1 MSALIG
7 LKTGDGA
14 ILFTDRAVYDRR
26 YVVCEFKKKVC
37 AAKTVPLAVATRG
50 SEIWSERVSEFIVDL
65 ADDIGVDAAIASFGE
80 AAPDLCAFDP
90 DLRNHLEVVIGC
102 LSPTSGPQLLIY
114 RNVALRQIDDA
125 GEVAGE
131 TKVGVI
137 QDAGPSYLGC
147 GSDGSPL
154 PSLRKRTPGEGALSY
169 ASMVGLTLME
179 FYRHTPLPPSEWDIV
194 SEPKYVVGGGVD
206 MTVINDAGVEILSIA
221 DWPDRIGHKIDPRT
235 PRKPMNRQQRRAA
248 ARRAA

>member
-125 GEVAGE
+125 LPLAQMIQNHGGEWQLTRA
-131 TKVGVI
+131 
-137 QDAGPSYLGC
+137 
-147 GSDGSPL
+147 
-154 PSLRKRTPGEGALSY
+154 KRRARAE
-169 ASMVGLTLME
+169 M
-179 FYRHTPLPPSEWDIV
+179 
-194 SEPKYVVGGGVD
+194 
-206 MTVINDAGVEILSIA
+206 
-221 DWPDRIGHKIDPRT
+221 
-235 PRKPMNRQQRRAA
+235 RQQFAHDHPPVA
-248 ARRAA
+248 